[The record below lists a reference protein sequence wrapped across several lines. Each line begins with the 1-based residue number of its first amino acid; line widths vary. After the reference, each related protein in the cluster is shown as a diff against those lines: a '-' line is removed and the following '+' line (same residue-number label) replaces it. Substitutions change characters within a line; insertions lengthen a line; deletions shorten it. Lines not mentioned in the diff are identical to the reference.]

1 MVYPQISKERG
12 YSLPA
17 PIDCR
22 STNVVYLII
31 CSCGQYYVGRTE
43 NPRPRWANHKSHV
56 RTSYINS
63 CNLASHCVAKHK
75 DLLGEDKLYDLGEVK
90 AAFKF
95 TLLEALGTG
104 ASLEELKKK
113 EGDWRTRLESWAP
126 IGLNSRDD

>member
-1 MVYPQISKERG
+1 MTPTFI
-12 YSLPA
+12 
-17 PIDCR
+17 
-22 STNVVYLII
+22 
-31 CSCGQYYVGRTE
+31 GRTE

-56 RTSYINS
+56 RTGYVNS

-75 DLLGEDKLYDLGEVK
+75 NLLGEDKLYGLDEVK

-95 TLLEALGTG
+95 TLLEALGSG